1 LDVNFVLIAAVKC
14 TFKNQFSFSLFSF
27 SYCQSVDSSWQVG
40 LQVSLLVKNAIKG
53 VQCQFLNYSHSS
65 IKSKVIKAKVYRK
78 SW

>member
-1 LDVNFVLIAAVKC
+1 
-14 TFKNQFSFSLFSF
+14 
-27 SYCQSVDSSWQVG
+27 
-40 LQVSLLVKNAIKG
+40 VSLLVKDAIKG